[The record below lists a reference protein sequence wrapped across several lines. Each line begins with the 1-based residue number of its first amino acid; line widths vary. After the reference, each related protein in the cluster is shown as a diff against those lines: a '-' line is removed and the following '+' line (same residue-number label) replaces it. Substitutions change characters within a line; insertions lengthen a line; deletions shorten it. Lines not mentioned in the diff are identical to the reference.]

1 MSNSELL
8 TQIYKARNT
17 LIKQLESNGYDCA
30 LYKNCSIN
38 LLQQLYSNSEL
49 DMTVKKEHTIY
60 VKYLVDKSI
69 RIQMIEE
76 IIEDLYNVEN
86 ILNKNDTL
94 IIVAKDSAN
103 DSIKQYLSTLFIER
117 DIFIIHVSL
126 AQLQFNVLEHELVPK
141 HILLNSDEEK
151 EFRKKYSISK
161 NIDIPEISRFDAV
174 TKAIHARPNQ
184 VVKIERPSKN
194 SVISIYYRLCKN
206 K

>member
-1 MSNSELL
+1 
-8 TQIYKARNT
+8 
-17 LIKQLESNGYDCA
+17 
-30 LYKNCSIN
+30 
-38 LLQQLYSNSEL
+38 
-49 DMTVKKEHTIY
+49 
-60 VKYLVDKSI
+60 
-69 RIQMIEE
+69 MIEE
-76 IIEDLYNVEN
+76 MIEDLYNVEN

-151 EFRKKYSISK
+151 EFRKKYSIS
-161 NIDIPEISRFDAV
+161 NNSDIPEISRFDAV

>member
-30 LYKNCSIN
+30 SYKNSSIN

-69 RIQMIEE
+69 RIQMLEE

>member
-30 LYKNCSIN
+30 SYKNSSIN

-174 TKAIHARPNQ
+174 AKAIHARPNQ